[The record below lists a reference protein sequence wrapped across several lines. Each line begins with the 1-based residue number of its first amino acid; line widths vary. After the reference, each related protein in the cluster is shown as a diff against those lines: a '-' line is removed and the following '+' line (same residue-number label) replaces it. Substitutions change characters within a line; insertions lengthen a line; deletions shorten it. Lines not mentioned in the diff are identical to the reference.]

1 MKNKYKHQIFFII
14 FLILNCSFFSA
25 QDVYQ
30 REVPFTAELYEFI
43 DLCLNHQL
51 ISRELLDFYFNRAEN
66 SRPENWDEYSK
77 LVHSGRCLYFY
88 GLSLMDDYDI
98 SDMAKVNLNDTS
110 EKEALNKLAA
120 KYFDKTIDLCR
131 DALKI
136 KKGTDAYSL
145 ICNGISAN
153 CTAKNTAY
161 IIRNGIKVSS
171 YAKKSIT
178 QNFSNGTAHY
188 LESCQSVYA
197 PVPFCN
203 VEEGKKRMISYL
215 DNCYIQ
221 NEKFDTFYILS
232 AIGYSCQRLNQND
245 EALLWYGKSLE
256 IYPENVS
263 VNRLVKK
270 LNETNKDRKQ

>member
-1 MKNKYKHQIFFII
+1 MKNKYFCRIFFII
-14 FLILNCSFFSA
+14 FLFINCSLLFS
-25 QDVYQ
+25 QDFSE
-30 REVPFTAELYEFI
+30 RDVPFTPELYEFI
-43 DLCLNHQL
+43 DLCLNHKL
-51 ISRELLDFYFNRAEN
+51 STRELLDSYFKTAEDSCPN
-66 SRPENWDEYSK
+66 DFDEYSRY
-77 LVHSGRCLYFY
+77 VHHGRCLYFY

-98 SDMAKVNLNDTS
+98 SDMATVNLNDTS
-110 EKEALNKLAA
+110 EKEALNKIAA
-120 KYFDKTIDLCR
+120 KYFDQTIDMCKA
-131 DALKI
+131 ALKI
-136 KKGTDAYSL
+136 KKGSDAYSL

-178 QNFSNGTAHY
+178 EDFSNGTAHY
-188 LESCQSVYA
+188 LETCQSIYA
-197 PVPFCN
+197 PSPFCSI
-203 VEEGKKRMISYL
+203 EEGQKRMKSYL
-215 DNCYIQ
+215 ENCYIQ
-221 NEKFDTFYILS
+221 NEKFDVFYILS

-270 LNETNKDRKQ
+270 LKETNKDRKQ